1 MLIWTNCFFISLANT
16 FFCNWYH
23 VWILI
28 VSIMPTWD
36 ADAHCTHRWNLLIV
50 RLVSSDLAPSRWH
63 PLLVRC
69 HIGSIWKCSLQTM
82 WLCHD
87 YCAIYYIYQLLL
99 WLPLA
104 PGAHCDEGT
113 VRSCSDAGSRGSP
126 AVSHTRTELYG
137 TYWTGVGEIYTCLLF
152 FFYMIRSLSGCI
164 WYWRNAVR
172 TSFGYKCHY
181 DVLVCR
187 FRVDIGHNG
196 FETRFPAFDQQGNH
210 AIDFPLHPLRPL

>member
-137 TYWTGVGEIYTCLLF
+137 TYWTGVGEIYTCLLIF
-152 FFYMIRSLSGCI
+152 LYDKVSLWLYLVLTKCRTYIIWIQVPLRCISLSI
-164 WYWRNAVR
+164 
-172 TSFGYKCHY
+172 
-181 DVLVCR
+181 
-187 FRVDIGHNG
+187 
-196 FETRFPAFDQQGNH
+196 
-210 AIDFPLHPLRPL
+210 